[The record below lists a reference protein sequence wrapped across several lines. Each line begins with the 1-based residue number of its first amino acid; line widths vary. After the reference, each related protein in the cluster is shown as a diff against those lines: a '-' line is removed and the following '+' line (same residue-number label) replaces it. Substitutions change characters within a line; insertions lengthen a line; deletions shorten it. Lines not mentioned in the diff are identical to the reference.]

1 MTHNAQRITVLLLSL
16 LTSIASGQ
24 SSYHVAK
31 QPKVGGDGF
40 WDYLIVDTTSNRL
53 FVSRSTHVQ
62 VFDLAADTLIGNIP
76 NTVGVHGIALAPA
89 MNRGFTSNGRDSS
102 ITIFDYKTL
111 ATIANVK
118 IPGANP
124 DAIIYEPV
132 SKRVFTFNGRSQDAT
147 AIDAATGTVV
157 GTIPLGGKP
166 EASTFDGKGNVFV
179 NIEDD
184 SGKVIMFNA
193 SSLVANPAW
202 NVHGCASPSGQA
214 IDRVHTLL
222 FLACENAVMGIV
234 NYSTG
239 ATVATVPSGEGSD
252 GAAFDAASQ
261 LAFTTNGRTATLTV
275 VHEDTPAKFT
285 VVANVPTKLG
295 ARTIALDDRTHAI
308 YTITAEFGPAP
319 APTADQPRPR
329 PPMLPGSFTLIE
341 LRP

>member
-1 MTHNAQRITVLLLSL
+1 MTHNTKRTTVLLLTLLASL
-16 LTSIASGQ
+16 ASAQ
-24 SSYHVAK
+24 STYHVTR
-31 QPKVGGDGF
+31 QVKVGGDGF
-40 WDYLIVDTTSNRL
+40 WDYLIVDTASNRL

-62 VFDLAADTLIGNIP
+62 VFDLAADTLVGDIP
-76 NTVGVHGIALAPA
+76 NTLGVHGIALAPA
-89 MNRGFTSNGRDSS
+89 LHRGFTSNGRDSS

-111 ATIANVK
+111 ATIATVK
-118 IPGANP
+118 IPAANP

-132 SKRVFTFNGRSQDAT
+132 TKRIFTFNGRSQDAT

-166 EASTFDGKGNVFV
+166 EAATFDGKGTVFV

-184 SGKVIMFNA
+184 SGKVVSFNA
-193 SSLVANPAW
+193 STLAKKAEW
-202 NVHGCASPSGQA
+202 DVHGCASPSGQA

-275 VHEDTPAKFT
+275 VHEDSPTKFT
-285 VVANVPTKLG
+285 VLANPP
-295 ARTIALDDRTHAI
+295 DRKSTRLNSSH
-308 YTITAEFGPAP
+308 
-319 APTADQPRPR
+319 
-329 PPMLPGSFTLIE
+329 TLAS
-341 LRP
+341 RMPSSA